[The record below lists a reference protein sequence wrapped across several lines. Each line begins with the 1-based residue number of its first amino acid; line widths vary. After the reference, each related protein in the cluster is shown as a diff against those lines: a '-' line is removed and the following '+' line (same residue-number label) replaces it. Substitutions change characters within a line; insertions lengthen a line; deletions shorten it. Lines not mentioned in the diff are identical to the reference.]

1 LISSYGSICDINQ
14 SVTAYGLV
22 VRYSIL
28 LNDDDC
34 KTQTISQPI
43 EIIEIDILL

>member
-1 LISSYGSICDINQ
+1 
-14 SVTAYGLV
+14 VTAYGLV

-43 EIIEIDILL
+43 EIIEVDILL